1 LILRIVGLKYR
12 DPTRADWKRTII
24 YLAGYIVAIS
34 AGAFL
39 LLPRESIGVL
49 AWVLIVAGGLYL
61 LVRRHAKSTAYRCTN
76 CGHEFEI
83 SLLTDLISP
92 HGPGKGGW
100 KYLKCPRCGRRIRAK
115 ELMKEQI

>member
-1 LILRIVGLKYR
+1 MKFRK
-12 DPTRADWKRTII
+12 PTKADWKRTII
-24 YLAGYIVAIS
+24 YLTGYIVAIS

-39 LLPRESIGVL
+39 LLNRGVIGVL

-61 LVRRHAKSTAYRCTN
+61 LVRWHAKSTAYRCTE

-92 HGPGKGGW
+92 HGTSKGGW
-100 KYLKCPRCGRRIRAK
+100 HYLKCPRCGRRMRAEVLVK
-115 ELMKEQI
+115 GTDTP